1 MCRETALY
9 NAYTFCEAVV
19 QPFPARCKLVMYAGR
34 ADSDPGNILEQGNW
48 ATESQVTVPPMQIP
62 VSGQMTDVQVHLQV
76 LLQDDFYQKSRSMDN
91 CNSSPPKPGEL
102 GSSAA
107 AFVVFPATAPKPV
120 AVTAPARSNSCDCH
134 RTGQAHSASAV

>member
-76 LLQDDFYQKSRSMDN
+76 LLENLVRVLQLSLCFLRLLQSLS
-91 CNSSPPKPGEL
+91 
-102 GSSAA
+102 
-107 AFVVFPATAPKPV
+107 
-120 AVTAPARSNSCDCH
+120 
-134 RTGQAHSASAV
+134 Q